1 MHRLLKHRKTLRTI
15 LLRATGSTYS
25 SHTRNPLHNLRVTT
39 HSPYEKIKPTCY
51 QICNQN
57 HTDETRF
64 WLPAPQI
71 FEQYS
76 WWCAGFCL
84 PTTWSP
90 LKSSSYLILQVG
102 WCVSLHPLGGA
113 RNRCHFFCISCAQK
127 RQGNQA
133 RLRHPRASQ
142 LTLKLTPISFPN
154 TSVQHYN
161 SGPWFQKR
169 KWHVLWTLNLDNPHH
184 ILERTTLCHR
194 FWFNS
199 NALATKFT
207 GF

>member
-1 MHRLLKHRKTLRTI
+1 M
-15 LLRATGSTYS
+15 
-25 SHTRNPLHNLRVTT
+25 
-39 HSPYEKIKPTCY
+39 
-51 QICNQN
+51 
-57 HTDETRF
+57 
-64 WLPAPQI
+64 
-71 FEQYS
+71 
-76 WWCAGFCL
+76 
-84 PTTWSP
+84 
-90 LKSSSYLILQVG
+90 
-102 WCVSLHPLGGA
+102 SLHPLGGA

-207 GF
+207 GFSICHPVYDDTRMLKCMQHSLRFAMCSELPTATFLFLPNWENKNINAYRALVRDNPKYCTTLGFIPKTKLTYARPTSDSLNSPTTPGAWILLLSVIKKQNSI